1 MSFEAAIREFLESFR
16 LPGEAQKIIRILEHW
31 SRQFYAQARA
41 AAENPLQRPASLPR
55 ANKMVHLYHVP
66 LNSA

>member
-31 SRQFYAQARA
+31 SRQFYAQVD
-41 AAENPLQRPASLPR
+41 PKS
-55 ANKMVHLYHVP
+55 
-66 LNSA
+66 

>member
-31 SRQFYAQARA
+31 SRQFYAQVWPYAQSQLLSCA
-41 AAENPLQRPASLPR
+41 
-55 ANKMVHLYHVP
+55 
-66 LNSA
+66 

>member
-1 MSFEAAIREFLESFR
+1 LLLAGMSFEAAIREFLESFR

-41 AAENPLQRPASLPR
+41 LACACLIWLCTHSHLPQ
-55 ANKMVHLYHVP
+55 
-66 LNSA
+66 